1 MGMNTCGLPE
11 FLAEILIELI
21 KFWLIMCGILEFR
34 TSKSKKRYIVALSV
48 LLIVVFAL
56 YVIEFMN
63 PLSLGTLST
72 LLFGIVI
79 TGKKKIL
86 WTILSFFTICTV
98 DELCIYTYCR
108 FFLSGDKPEES
119 ILNSFGIIVFSLI
132 VLVKYVL
139 FRKKIKKSGDNMLDR
154 PELIVFVILQMFVMI
169 LVSQYNTTD
178 KIKASN
184 TFFTII
190 ILVFV
195 AAEIMMIYNW
205 CSKKY
210 YQNTS
215 EINRK
220 LLESTESYYKRLLEQ
235 EQETRR
241 FRHDIRNHLLCL
253 DTLLKS
259 KKYEE
264 AEEYLKGMSDS
275 VSALKPVVKTG
286 NMLINAMV
294 GDIKSR
300 YPNVSVKWNGHIPDK
315 FCISDM
321 DVCTIFSNLLGNA
334 FENAGLSEE
343 NAEVEVTVKI
353 LGSSITAII
362 QNNIAVPVKEKN
374 GRFETHKKDVRNHGI
389 GLQNVERCI
398 KSLNGEIKYSYYDDL
413 FTVEIIIP
421 EAIPTE

>member
-1 MGMNTCGLPE
+1 MGMNACGLPE

-34 TSKSKKRYIVALSV
+34 ISKSKKVYIAALSV

-63 PLSLGTLST
+63 PISLGILST
-72 LLFGIVI
+72 LLFGIII
-79 TGKKKIL
+79 TGKRKVL
-86 WTILSFFTICTV
+86 WTILTFFTICSV
-98 DELCIYTYCR
+98 DEICLCLSSR
-108 FFLSGDKPEES
+108 FLFSGEVKTDS
-119 ILNSFGIIVFSLI
+119 VMNSFGIIIFSMIALI
-132 VLVKYVL
+132 KYFLV
-139 FRKKIKKSGDNMLDR
+139 RNKKINNSENMLDR
-154 PELIVFVILQMFVMI
+154 PELIVFVILQMFVF
-169 LVSQYNTTD
+169 LFVSQYNTTD

-190 ILVFV
+190 ILVFI

-205 CSKKY
+205 CLKKY

-220 LLESTESYYKRLLEQ
+220 LLESTESYYKRLLAQ

-253 DTLLKS
+253 DMLLKS

-264 AEEYLKGMSDS
+264 AEEYLEGMSDS

-343 NAEVEVTVKI
+343 NAEVKVTVKI

-398 KSLNGEIKYSYYDDL
+398 KSLNGEIQYSYDDNL

>member
-1 MGMNTCGLPE
+1 MGMNACGLPE

-34 TSKSKKRYIVALSV
+34 ISKSKKVYIAALSV

-63 PLSLGTLST
+63 PISLGILST
-72 LLFGIVI
+72 LLFGIII
-79 TGKKKIL
+79 TGKRKVL
-86 WTILSFFTICTV
+86 WTILTFFTICSV
-98 DELCIYTYCR
+98 DEICLCLSSR
-108 FFLSGDKPEES
+108 FLFSGEVKTDS
-119 ILNSFGIIVFSLI
+119 VMNSFGIIIFSMIALI
-132 VLVKYVL
+132 KYFLV
-139 FRKKIKKSGDNMLDR
+139 RNKKINNSENMLDR
-154 PELIVFVILQMFVMI
+154 PELIVFVILQMFVF
-169 LVSQYNTTD
+169 LFVSQYNTTD

-220 LLESTESYYKRLLEQ
+220 LLESTESYYKRLLAQ

-253 DTLLKS
+253 DMLLKS

-264 AEEYLKGMSDS
+264 AEEYLEGMSDS

-398 KSLNGEIKYSYYDDL
+398 KSLNGEIQYSYDDNL

>member
-1 MGMNTCGLPE
+1 MGMNACGLPE

-34 TSKSKKRYIVALSV
+34 ISKSKKVYIAALSV

-63 PLSLGTLST
+63 PISLGILST
-72 LLFGIVI
+72 LLFGIII
-79 TGKKKIL
+79 TGKRKVL
-86 WTILSFFTICTV
+86 WTILTFFTICSV
-98 DELCIYTYCR
+98 DEICLCLSSR
-108 FFLSGDKPEES
+108 FLFSGEVKTDS
-119 ILNSFGIIVFSLI
+119 VMNSFGIIIFSMIALI
-132 VLVKYVL
+132 KYFLV
-139 FRKKIKKSGDNMLDR
+139 RNKKINNSENMLDR
-154 PELIVFVILQMFVMI
+154 PELIVFVILQMFVF
-169 LVSQYNTTD
+169 LFVSQYNTTD

-190 ILVFV
+190 ILVFI
-195 AAEIMMIYNW
+195 AAEIMMLYNW
-205 CSKKY
+205 CLKKY

-220 LLESTESYYKRLLEQ
+220 LLESTESYYKRLLAQ

-253 DTLLKS
+253 DMLLKS

-264 AEEYLKGMSDS
+264 AEEYLEGMSDS

-343 NAEVEVTVKI
+343 NAEVKVTVKI
-353 LGSSITAII
+353 LGSIITAII

-398 KSLNGEIKYSYYDDL
+398 KSLNGEIQYSYDDNL

>member
-1 MGMNTCGLPE
+1 MGMNACGLPE

-34 TSKSKKRYIVALSV
+34 ISKSKKVYIAALSV

-63 PLSLGTLST
+63 PISLGILST
-72 LLFGIVI
+72 LLFGIII
-79 TGKKKIL
+79 TGKRKVL
-86 WTILSFFTICTV
+86 WTILTFFTICSV
-98 DELCIYTYCR
+98 DEICLYLSSR
-108 FFLSGDKPEES
+108 FLFSGEVKTDS
-119 ILNSFGIIVFSLI
+119 VMNSFGIIIFSMIALI
-132 VLVKYVL
+132 KYFLV
-139 FRKKIKKSGDNMLDR
+139 RNKKINNSENMLDR
-154 PELIVFVILQMFVMI
+154 PELIVFVILQMFVF
-169 LVSQYNTTD
+169 LFVSQYNTTD

-190 ILVFV
+190 ILVFI

-205 CSKKY
+205 CLKKY

-253 DTLLKS
+253 DMLLKS

-264 AEEYLKGMSDS
+264 AEEYLEGMSDS
-275 VSALKPVVKTG
+275 VSALKPVFKTG

-398 KSLNGEIKYSYYDDL
+398 KSLNGEIQYSYDDNL

>member
-1 MGMNTCGLPE
+1 MGMNACGLPE

-34 TSKSKKRYIVALSV
+34 ISKSKKVYIAALSV

-63 PLSLGTLST
+63 PISLGILST
-72 LLFGIVI
+72 LLFGIII
-79 TGKKKIL
+79 TGKRKVL
-86 WTILSFFTICTV
+86 WTILTFFTICSV
-98 DELCIYTYCR
+98 DEICLCLSSR
-108 FFLSGDKPEES
+108 FLFSGEVKTDS
-119 ILNSFGIIVFSLI
+119 VMNSFGIIIFSMIALI
-132 VLVKYVL
+132 KYFLV
-139 FRKKIKKSGDNMLDR
+139 RNKKINNSENMLDR
-154 PELIVFVILQMFVMI
+154 PELIVFVILQMFVF
-169 LVSQYNTTD
+169 LFVSQYNTTD

-190 ILVFV
+190 ILVFI
-195 AAEIMMIYNW
+195 AAEIMMLYNW
-205 CSKKY
+205 CLKKY

-220 LLESTESYYKRLLEQ
+220 LLESTESYYKRLLAQ

-253 DTLLKS
+253 DMLLKS

-264 AEEYLKGMSDS
+264 AEEYLEGMSDS

-343 NAEVEVTVKI
+343 NAEVKVTVKI

-398 KSLNGEIKYSYYDDL
+398 KSLNGEIQYSYDDNL

>member
-1 MGMNTCGLPE
+1 MDYFN
-11 FLAEILIELI
+11 
-21 KFWLIMCGILEFR
+21 
-34 TSKSKKRYIVALSV
+34 
-48 LLIVVFAL
+48 
-56 YVIEFMN
+56 
-63 PLSLGTLST
+63 
-72 LLFGIVI
+72 
-79 TGKKKIL
+79 
-86 WTILSFFTICTV
+86 FFTICSV
-98 DELCIYTYCR
+98 DEICLCLSSR
-108 FFLSGDKPEES
+108 FLFSGEVKTDS
-119 ILNSFGIIVFSLI
+119 VMNSFGIIIFSMIALI
-132 VLVKYVL
+132 KYFLV
-139 FRKKIKKSGDNMLDR
+139 RNKKINNSENMLDR
-154 PELIVFVILQMFVMI
+154 PELIVFVILQMFVF
-169 LVSQYNTTD
+169 LFVSQYNTTD

-190 ILVFV
+190 ILVFI
-195 AAEIMMIYNW
+195 AAEIMMLYNW
-205 CSKKY
+205 CLKKY

-220 LLESTESYYKRLLEQ
+220 LLESTESYYKRLLAQ

-253 DTLLKS
+253 DMLLKS

-264 AEEYLKGMSDS
+264 AEEYLEGMSDS

-343 NAEVEVTVKI
+343 NAEVKVTVKI

-398 KSLNGEIKYSYYDDL
+398 KSLNGEIQYSYDDNL